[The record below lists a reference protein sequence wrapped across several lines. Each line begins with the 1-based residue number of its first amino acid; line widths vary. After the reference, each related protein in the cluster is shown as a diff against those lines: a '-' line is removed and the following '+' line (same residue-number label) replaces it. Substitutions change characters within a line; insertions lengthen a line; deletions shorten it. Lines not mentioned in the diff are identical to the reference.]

1 MKQSTVEKIFKL
13 PLMFSRFFQL
23 FIGRVL
29 GTILSIILMLLLSTI
44 FLEYLS
50 EVLPA
55 FIMHNVGFLL
65 YGMFSNMVRMYLI
78 IGCFIA
84 IIPEYSYK
92 KNLYKRN

>member
-1 MKQSTVEKIFKL
+1 MKHSTIEKIFKL
-13 PLMFSRFFQL
+13 PLIFSRFFQL

-29 GTILSIILMLLLSTI
+29 GTIISILLMLLLSTML
-44 FLEYLS
+44 LEYLS
-50 EVLPA
+50 DILPA
-55 FIMHNVGFLL
+55 FIMHNIGFLGYEL
-65 YGMFSNMVRMYLI
+65 FSSIVRMYLI

>member
-1 MKQSTVEKIFKL
+1 MKQSAVEKTFKL
-13 PLMFSRFFQL
+13 PLMFTRFFQL

-29 GTILSIILMLLLSTI
+29 GTIISILLMLLLSTI

-50 EVLPA
+50 EILPA
-55 FIMHNVGFLL
+55 FIMHNIGFVL
-65 YGMFSNMVRMYLI
+65 YGLFSSMVRMYLL

-92 KNLYKRN
+92 KNLYRRN